1 MSLSPEKRRSLL
13 KGHRHTIEG
22 HHHREE
28 WASLIWQWGPS
39 ILIPCRSS
47 ASSASMGGAQWARGV
62 PRKPAQN
69 SKYLL
74 TPISPPHRHPL
85 SANFGTPSKSL
96 AQNYSLTGS
105 PTDRRIREVASDFVS
120 SVRDR
125 RGKGG
130 DLELARGRH
139 RFGASS
145 SKNQTHVASSVY
157 HSPVC
162 VSVALASQWFAWL
175 PPTCPVPTVV
185 PVRPACHPALS
196 LTDARSPALAG
207 WPPASAGRAADCPC
221 CPVAPTPAGI
231 ASKSNR

>member
-22 HHHREE
+22 HYHREE

-105 PTDRRIREVASDFVS
+105 PTDRRIREVASIYG
-120 SVRDR
+120 R
-125 RGKGG
+125 RLTEGRAATGK
-130 DLELARGRH
+130 LALAA

-175 PPTCPVPTVV
+175 PPTCQCLM
-185 PVRPACHPALS
+185 R
-196 LTDARSPALAG
+196 AR
-207 WPPASAGRAADCPC
+207 RAATTFE
-221 CPVAPTPAGI
+221 PTA
-231 ASKSNR
+231 